1 MPQNKKEGV
10 IFLIDVVEMILKTGW
25 MFYLVIIIAIMTII
39 YAIISSVV
47 IGKGKK

>member
-1 MPQNKKEGV
+1 MPQNKT
-10 IFLIDVVEMILKTGW
+10 VEMILKTGW
-25 MFYLVIIIAIMTII
+25 MFYLVIVITIMTII